1 MEENTNANSNAAWG
15 NMSWGNT
22 PPYWMQQQRSGS
34 SAIEV
39 AALALGIVGTIAG
52 FASGGL
58 GLGLFNRNGQNGQNG
73 NGGPNIMDRLAAVE
87 AQVAVNTA
95 SGLAAKELTAALIEN
110 AKKDSEIKILQ
121 SERLLGMLDYNIA
134 LLASSHADTAKQ
146 FNLIDAQGNVNL
158 DCAEC
163 MVRSLPF
170 PITYG
175 VISISKEDAER
186 VISNIKAG
194 EGKK

>member
-1 MEENTNANSNAAWG
+1 MNVLEFTAAVH
-15 NMSWGNT
+15 NELQNLLF
-22 PPYWMQQQRSGS
+22 PRFD
-34 SAIEV
+34 
-39 AALALGIVGTIAG
+39 IVGKIGVAG
-52 FASGGL
+52 
-58 GLGLFNRNGQNGQNG
+58 
-73 NGGPNIMDRLAAVE
+73 
-87 AQVAVNTA
+87 
-95 SGLAAKELTAALIEN
+95 
-110 AKKDSEIKILQ
+110 
-121 SERLLGMLDYNIA
+121 LLGMLDYNIG